1 MAINVD
7 IPGIGVVRVEG
18 AASESTLQAVVAAL
32 NGSNQ
37 RQARTSTQMASDLK
51 QAGQAAAEASSSL
64 RDTAGSARQAKSAVV
79 AMAENMSSSII
90 TATGQYQV
98 NTATVGEFAQNLLSV
113 STQISR
119 EWTRA
124 FVNLA
129 SGGFDPI
136 AASTATFKAG
146 LDLAST
152 AVGGVGTVMG
162 TMFGPLGKAGI
173 AAAGALTAVAGKA
186 GVDFFKD
193 QLVSSVRAMDRYNK
207 SGAIFADGLA
217 EMRAIT
223 GRTGLTFES
232 FSRVVEANRDIIKGF
247 GGTLVDGI
255 KQLAD
260 VTESMGQPIDKS
272 GRSLR
277 TSLLNLGYTVE
288 DQTALTA
295 SYLNQQRV
303 LIGVEKTRA
312 LSSSDVAQATAKYAV
327 DLKVLQEITGKDAKA
342 ASERAAKD
350 TMRASLMSKLSDTQ
364 RQSLTKTFEGMNALP
379 AEAQQNLQSSLTR
392 YLTTGTFDPAVAM
405 SEELRSYITTLAE
418 GIQSGSSNM
427 QDTTTKATEVLRSQ
441 LTQAARIPGSM
452 ASVADTV
459 LAAGVPLSDNLQKYN
474 TMVTGILAA
483 TNLAAGATDA
493 ARADALRLKDT
504 IEPLQKSVTG
514 ITEASAKITNSINN
528 IATVNLKD
536 FAGALEGLVTSVAT
550 GAQQIEKVATG
561 KTSMDQFF
569 EELKTGLITSITE
582 AWKTASTGLTSA
594 LSTLDRLLRLEPIPP
609 VAPAV
614 LPAAPPTAEQRP
626 LRSRDTGTLGMTGQL
641 FETQDFYGKVARGE
655 TVLTP
660 KQLENLVSGV
670 SQHSIGSR
678 PQIDTKPVVDVQ
690 MAAASSKT
698 DARLLDGISQSIQP
712 LGAAVTESIKQSQD
726 NYVSAMRDIQ
736 QEKINAEK
744 QTKKTEPAYPE
755 EFTAAIGKFDT
766 VALSNSID
774 NLSNQVSNSAKEQQ
788 LSLTEQVTKLTEL
801 VAAMQENV
809 RASENIA
816 NVLA

>member
-1 MAINVD
+1 MAITFTVGGQTVQVD
-7 IPGIGVVRVEG
+7 G
-18 AASESTLQAVVAAL
+18 AASESTLQALIAAV
-32 NGSNQ
+32 NGGNQ
-37 RQARTSTQMASDLK
+37 RQARTSTQMASDLR

-64 RDTAGSARQAKSAVV
+64 RETAGSASRAKSAVV
-79 AMAENMSSSII
+79 VMAENMSSSIVN
-90 TATGQYQV
+90 ATGQYQI
-98 NTATVGEFAQNLLSV
+98 NTATVTEFANNLLSV

-124 FVNLA
+124 FVSLA
-129 SGGFDPI
+129 NGGFDPI
-136 AASTATFKAG
+136 ATSTATFKAG

-162 TMFGPLGKAGI
+162 TMFGPLAKAGI

-186 GVDFFKD
+186 GIDFFKD
-193 QLVSSVRAMDRYNK
+193 QLVASVRAMDRYNK
-207 SGAIFADGLA
+207 SGAIFADGLV

-255 KQLAD
+255 RQLAD

-295 SYLNQQRV
+295 AYLNQQRV

-342 ASERAAKD
+342 AGERAAKD
-350 TMRASLMSKLSDTQ
+350 TMRASLMAKLSATQ
-364 RQSLTKTFEGMNALP
+364 SQSLTKTFEGMNALP
-379 AEAQQNLQSSLTR
+379 AEAQQNLQSALTR
-392 YLTTGTFDPAVAM
+392 YLTTGTFDPAVAI
-405 SEELRSYITTLAE
+405 SEELRTYITTLAQ
-418 GIQSGSSNM
+418 GIQSGSDNM

-452 ASVADTV
+452 AAVADTV
-459 LAAGVPLSDNLQKYN
+459 AAAGVPLADNLQKYN

-483 TNLAAGATDA
+483 TNLAEGSTEK

-504 IEPLQKSVTG
+504 MEPLQKSVTG
-514 ITEASAKITNSINN
+514 ITEASAKLTNSINN
-528 IATVNLKD
+528 IATDNMKA
-536 FAGALEGLVTSVAT
+536 FAGAIEGLVSSVAT
-550 GAQQIEKVATG
+550 SARQIEKVATG

-569 EELKTGLITSITE
+569 KDLKVGLIASITE
-582 AWKTASTGLTSA
+582 AWKTASTGIESMLDKFFNVRDRTAIVPTVPRLTTPSPA
-594 LSTLDRLLRLEPIPP
+594 LPP
-609 VAPAV
+609 VN
-614 LPAAPPTAEQRP
+614 
-626 LRSRDTGTLGMTGQL
+626 SRDTGTLGMTGHL

-660 KQLENLVSGV
+660 NQLENLVSGV
-670 SQHSIGSR
+670 TQHSIGSK
-678 PQIDTKPVVDVQ
+678 PQPVN
-690 MAAASSKT
+690 
-698 DARLLDGISQSIQP
+698 GIAQSIQP
-712 LGAAVTESIKQSQD
+712 LTAVVTETIKQSQD
-726 NYVSAMRDIQ
+726 SYVAAMRDIQ
-736 QEKINAEK
+736 QERINANK
-744 QTKKTEPAYPE
+744 QTKTTERAYPE

-766 VALSNSID
+766 VVLSTAID

-788 LSLTEQVTKLTEL
+788 LSLTEQITKLSEL
-801 VAAMQENV
+801 VTAMQDNV